1 MYPTFKAMAYVPV
14 LGWLPLWLVVLGVGD
29 SLKVVLVA
37 QASLTPVV
45 FNVFTGVRGVSPA
58 LIETK
63 MAMCAYKI
71 GTKSYNISNVGSTSA
86 PAFFAKSIPGAK
98 KFPYSAGGVDGI
110 AMFAANGSAMVH
122 IEPGLLIYYKFEPNI
137 PAGRYS
143 AVAKGGC

>member
-1 MYPTFKAMAYVPV
+1 MHFTRPLTIAAFLLAACAGAAGAAPNEKLTGMPLVP
-14 LGWLPLWLVVLGVGD
+14 G
-29 SLKVVLVA
+29 STA
-37 QASLTPVV
+37 
-45 FNVFTGVRGVSPA
+45 VSPA

-63 MAMCAYKI
+63 MAMCDYKI